1 MFPVGVTHF
10 LTCQVLVQHVVS
22 CVLMVSICYIKDAT
36 APAKLQPSSQT
47 SAAGSQWEAEELQR
61 KQDELDK
68 RAAELDRREQEM
80 QRTMQFQGA
89 ALC

>member
-1 MFPVGVTHF
+1 M
-10 LTCQVLVQHVVS
+10 
-22 CVLMVSICYIKDAT
+22 KAET

-47 SAAGSQWEAEELQR
+47 SAAGSQWEAQELQR

-80 QRTMQFQGA
+80 QRTVQFQGVNQFICSWTMSRI
-89 ALC
+89 L